1 VGDRFGPYTV
11 YECLGA
17 GGMATVHRAT
27 IAIGAGVI
35 REVALKRLLPQL
47 ADDKQ
52 FNEDFIREAKLAA
65 QLDHPNIVHILEL
78 GKTAGTYFIAMELV
92 RGQTLIQLMKKA
104 YATKIQPPIGVVVTL
119 ISELCEALHYAS
131 RGRGVYGQPL
141 NIVHRDLTPSNLIV
155 TDEGRVKIIDFGVAK
170 ALSGK
175 FMTNTGMVKGK
186 LGYMSIEALSGSA
199 SLDARTDLFS
209 LGVVAWE
216 LIAGRRL
223 FRGVNEYEVIT
234 KIRQGDVSPPSEHNA
249 DCPPELDDI
258 VLKALARDRENRWA
272 SASDIRVALDGL
284 RRHYGDRAAEVAAWK
299 HALIPVV
306 RAVPRQAPD
315 DEETAFQLSARDLT
329 IDPPLAEG
337 SGKSNPEQVR
347 PTRPIR
353 VSAALPT
360 TYPTQTLVVS
370 ERPTVNGRPVV
381 TTDDEPTSV
390 DATMGELPLRD
401 D

>member
-1 VGDRFGPYTV
+1 MGDRFGPYTV

-27 IAIGAGVI
+27 LAIGAGVI
-35 REVALKRLLPQL
+35 REVALKRLLPQFV
-47 ADDKQ
+47 DDKQ

-78 GKTAGTYFIAMELV
+78 GNIAGTYFIAMELV
-92 RGQTLIQLMKKA
+92 RGQTLVELMKRA
-104 YATKIQPPIGVVVTL
+104 YATKIEPPIGVVVTL

-175 FMTNTGMVKGK
+175 FTTNTGMVKGK
-186 LGYMSIEALSGSA
+186 LGYMSIEALSGTA
-199 SLDARTDLFS
+199 SLDSRTDLFS

-216 LIAGRRL
+216 LITSRRL

-249 DCPPELDDI
+249 DCPTELDDI
-258 VLKALARDRENRWA
+258 VLKALARDREDRWA
-272 SASDIRVALDGL
+272 SAAEMRAALDGV
-284 RRHYGDRAAEVAAWK
+284 RRHYRASAADIGAWK
-299 HALIPVV
+299 HALIPSV
-306 RAVPRQAPD
+306 RTVPRAMPD
-315 DEETAFQLSARDLT
+315 EEEETAFQLSSRDLF
-329 IDPPLAEG
+329 AEG
-337 SGKSNPEQVR
+337 SANTNPERVR
-347 PTRPIR
+347 PTRPFR
-353 VSAALPT
+353 VSAAVAS
-360 TYPTQTLVVS
+360 QHVMVS
-370 ERPTVNGRPVV
+370 EQPTVNGRPV
-381 TTDDEPTSV
+381 TTDDEPTAV
-390 DATMGELPLRD
+390 DATMGELPLD